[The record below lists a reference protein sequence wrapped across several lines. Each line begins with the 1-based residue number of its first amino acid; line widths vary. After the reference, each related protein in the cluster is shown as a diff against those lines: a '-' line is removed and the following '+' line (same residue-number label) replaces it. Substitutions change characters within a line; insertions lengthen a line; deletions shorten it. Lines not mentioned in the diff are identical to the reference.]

1 VPPPPSRFTRFSIL
15 FQGVPVSQTLNHGS
29 ISFGRFELES
39 LSWEKWSVFANDSRS
54 EEFGKFSGLVA
65 QKKAYFEE
73 YYKRI
78 RELKASQQQIQQT
91 ELTLEYSGDGSDS
104 SQTGEEMQA
113 EDVETPTASGT
124 IVYDDYVEEATHETT
139 SEQGMQCYHHHEDED
154 FHMEFSS
161 SNVTSAARISQ
172 QTDKDTRENA
182 GGDNSDPVDTDNASF
197 GHANLGAAYGNAK
210 APKRIND
217 KDPRLRYAS
226 MIIPKSVKTI
236 PSSPLDRTSVSKV
249 ITQPS

>member
-1 VPPPPSRFTRFSIL
+1 M
-15 FQGVPVSQTLNHGS
+15 
-29 ISFGRFELES
+29 ES
-39 LSWEKWSVFANDSRS
+39 LSWEKWSVFTNDSRS
-54 EEFGKFSGLVA
+54 EEFGKFNGLVA

-104 SQTGEEMQA
+104 SQTGEDTPA
-113 EDVETPTASGT
+113 EDVETPTGSGA
-124 IVYDDYVEEATHETT
+124 IVYDYVEEATRETT
-139 SEQGMQCYHHHEDED
+139 SEQGMQCYHDHEDEE
-154 FHMEFSS
+154 FQTEFSS
-161 SNVTSAARISQ
+161 SNLVSAAGISQ

-182 GGDNSDPVDTDNASF
+182 RGVNSDSVDTEN
-197 GHANLGAAYGNAK
+197 GGLGAVYENAE
-210 APKRIND
+210 APKRVIV

-236 PSSPLDRTSVSKV
+236 SGNPLDNTPVSKV
-249 ITQPS
+249 IAQPNFGTVLSESLPAFILSKSLLLFSIVTLLVL